1 MTNTAIAQSQ
11 PAKKLSTQMV
21 ALLLIFSADAG
32 LMASVEPFV
41 DLKQN
46 MVDWDQILKTPFSS
60 GHWAAVLIAYS
71 MWTDKVFEGSDPFE
85 AALNMDR
92 PLKRGCIHALELRWG
107 LKA

>member
-1 MTNTAIAQSQ
+1 MTDTAIAQAQ
-11 PAKKLSTQMV
+11 PPKRLSTQMV

-41 DLKQN
+41 DLTQN
-46 MVDWDQILKTPFSS
+46 MVDWDQILKIPFSS
-60 GHWAAVLIAYS
+60 GHWAAVLMAYS
-71 MWTDKVFEGSDPFE
+71 MWTDGVLEGSNPFE

-92 PLKRGCIHALELRWG
+92 SLKRGCIQALELRWG